1 MALRQ
6 STGFATEASRM
17 VSGLPYKQPHR
28 TYPLLLPADYSFAHP
43 SLRENLEVQML
54 GGGPKRDKSRWR
66 QNMAS
71 TGIENS
77 LRQHEIRATF
87 R

>member
-1 MALRQ
+1 
-6 STGFATEASRM
+6 
-17 VSGLPYKQPHR
+17 
-28 TYPLLLPADYSFAHP
+28 
-43 SLRENLEVQML
+43 ML
-54 GGGPKRDKSRWR
+54 GGGPKRDKNRWR